1 MLEPAHGFLLADAV
15 LEANASPFPFLIGDA
30 EAGSAQNLQSQGTK
44 SIKSVLP
51 DLLVIQKPLNTELQ
65 ISEDFTE
72 QSVQDFEVFF
82 GIIAPKNTLSK
93 LAMQYAVIVLFF
105 CGKLLE
111 FVKLLLH
118 KLFCAFL

>member
-72 QSVQDFEVFF
+72 QSVQDFAVFW

-93 LAMQYAVIVLFF
+93 LAMQYAE
-105 CGKLLE
+105 LLCYSFAE
-111 FVKLLLH
+111 NYLNL
-118 KLFCAFL
+118 